1 MVDCHSKPIV
11 EITIADDER
20 VPFGI
25 GATMMMMMMMSK
37 VEEGRGLLI

>member
-25 GATMMMMMMMSK
+25 GATMMMMMMSK